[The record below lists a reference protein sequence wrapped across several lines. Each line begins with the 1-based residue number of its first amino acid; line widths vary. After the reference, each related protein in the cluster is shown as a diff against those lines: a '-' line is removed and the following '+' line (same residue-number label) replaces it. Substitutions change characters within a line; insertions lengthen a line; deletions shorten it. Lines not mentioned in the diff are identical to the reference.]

1 MKIIGFIL
9 VFVAFNFNSFTQVG
23 LGDWREH
30 LPYLKAKKVIAADD
44 KIFCL
49 TESGVFS
56 YSIVDNEIRGFS
68 KTKGLSESA
77 ISSIGWSDKRESL
90 IVGYESGNLDIINE
104 GNIVN
109 LVDIKNAASIQ
120 NKRINSIYTY
130 DEFAYLATDFGIVLL
145 NLRKEEV
152 LDTYF
157 IGNNGDK
164 IKVNQIQIA
173 SNVIWA
179 ATENGVFKADINSVN
194 LSDFNNWEQIQEIP
208 NYEQNCKFISVVEN
222 KIYVLRSKSSTN
234 DELLVSESGLWT
246 VSSTSL
252 GQVNSMKNV
261 QDELWLVEDMKV
273 RKLNLSGNELPALVI
288 KDANDLKDVLSV
300 DSRLFI
306 ADYRKS
312 LLEFVGAAATSIKPD
327 GPLSANITEVFS
339 MGSSTWSSSGAYDE
353 FYNGTG
359 TKGELNQFK
368 GQEWL
373 NYTASNIPELAN
385 VFDIRKLAT
394 NKLDSD
400 ILYAGSWGDGL
411 LVLKDGEL
419 ENVWNETNSPL
430 GSFGIGDLE
439 SDTDGN
445 LWILDA
451 NSNEPVKVLTTGG
464 EWRSLSYSSL
474 KNRRDLTKIIC
485 LSNGDKWVMR
495 SNNSPLYAFNENGTI
510 ENGDDDVALAFS
522 VRDENNSVLTSNVYD
537 IVEDKTGSVWLGG
550 NNGIVVYS
558 EPGKIFRT
566 GDFYAQRPVITIDG
580 STQYLLSS
588 EKVLSMAVDGA
599 NQKWIGTENSGVFL
613 VSENGDEQMEHFT
626 TENSPLPSNQINKIS
641 VNPGTGEIFF
651 LTDGG
656 LISYKGKVTEGTD
669 SYKDLYVYPN
679 PVRENYRGDI
689 VVSGLIENSTV
700 KITDVSG
707 NLVWEGESTGGQFIW
722 DGRNFNGSRIHTGVY
737 LIFCSNSDESKSEVI
752 KLLFIN

>member
-1 MKIIGFIL
+1 MKVISFIF
-9 VFVAFNFNSFTQVG
+9 VFIAFSFLSFAQVG

-30 LPYLKAKKVIAADD
+30 LPYLKAKKVIASDD
-44 KIFCL
+44 NIFCL

-56 YSIVDNEIRGFS
+56 YSLIDNEVKAFS

-90 IVGYESGNLDIINE
+90 IIGYESGNLDIINE
-104 GNIVN
+104 GEIVN

-120 NKRINSIYTY
+120 SKRINGIYAY
-130 DEFAYLATDFGIVLL
+130 EEFAYLATDFGIVLV
-145 NLRKEEV
+145 NLKKKEIS
-152 LDTYF
+152 DTYF

-173 SNVIWA
+173 SNDIWA
-179 ATENGVFKADINSVN
+179 ATELGLFKADINSIN
-194 LSDFNNWEQIQEIP
+194 LADFNSWVQIQEIP
-208 NYEQNCKFISVVEN
+208 NYEQNCKFISVIEN
-222 KIYVLRSKSSTN
+222 KVYALRSKNNTN
-234 DELLVSESGLWT
+234 DELLVFESGSWT
-246 VSSTSL
+246 VSSLIL
-252 GQVNSMKNV
+252 GHVNSMKNV
-261 QDELWLVEDMKV
+261 QDELWLVEDEKI
-273 RKLNLSGNELPALVI
+273 RKLNLSGNELPAVVIDDAKKI
-288 KDANDLKDVLSV
+288 KDALGV

-312 LLEFVGAAATSIKPD
+312 LLESSGGAVTSVKPD
-327 GPLSANITEVFS
+327 GPLSANITELLS
-339 MGSSTWSSSGAYDE
+339 TGSSTWSSSGAYDE
-353 FYNGTG
+353 FYNGIG

-368 GQEWL
+368 EQEWV
-373 NYTASNIPELAN
+373 NYTSSNIPELNN
-385 VFDIRKLAT
+385 VFDIRKLAA

-400 ILYAGSWGDGL
+400 ILYAGSWGDGV
-411 LVLKDGEL
+411 LVLNNGEL
-419 ENVWNETNSPL
+419 KNVWNETNSPQ
-430 GSFGIGDLE
+430 GSFGIGDME
-439 SDTDGN
+439 SDTQGN

-451 NSNEPVKVLTTGG
+451 NSNNPVKVLSREG
-464 EWRSLSYSSL
+464 EWTTLSYSSL

-495 SNNSPLYAFNENGTI
+495 SSDSPLYAFNENGTI
-510 ENGDDDVALAFS
+510 ENEDDDVALAFS
-522 VRDENNSVLTSNVYD
+522 VRDESNSVLTSNVYD
-537 IVEDKTGSVWLGG
+537 IVEDKSGSVWLGG
-550 NNGIVVYS
+550 NNGIVVYTD
-558 EPGKIFRT
+558 PGTIFRT
-566 GDFYAQRPVITIDG
+566 GDFYAQRPIITIDG

-588 EKVLSMAVDGA
+588 EKVLCIAVDGA

-613 VSENGDEQMEHFT
+613 VSENGDKQIEHFT
-626 TENSPLPSNQINKIS
+626 SENSPLPSNQIKKIS
-641 VNPGTGEIFF
+641 VNPGTGEVFF

-722 DGRNFNGSRIHTGVY
+722 DGRNFNGSRLHTGVY
-737 LIFCSNSDESKSEVI
+737 LIFCSNSDGSKSEVI